1 MPKKVNKSKKG
12 NYLVL
17 ISILSFCLLIVVA
30 YYSSYLFMQI
40 YGKYNEKKELQ
51 KQLTE
56 LEDKNDELNKEL
68 EKLQDPEYIAK
79 YAREKFY
86 YSKDGEIIIKSK

>member
-1 MPKKVNKSKKG
+1 MPKKKNNKKKK
-12 NYLVL
+12 NYLFIL
-17 ISILSFCLLIVVA
+17 SILSFCLLLLVA

-40 YGKYNEKKELQ
+40 YGKYKEKKGLES
-51 KQLTE
+51 QLIK

-86 YSKDGEIIIKSK
+86 YSKKGEIIIKSK